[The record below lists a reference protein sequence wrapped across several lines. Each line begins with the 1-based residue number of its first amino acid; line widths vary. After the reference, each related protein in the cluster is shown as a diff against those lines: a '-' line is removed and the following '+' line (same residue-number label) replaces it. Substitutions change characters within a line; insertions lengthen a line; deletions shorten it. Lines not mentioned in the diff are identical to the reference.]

1 MSVPDDVVK
10 KTNESELSMELINGS
25 LIELRGCDNP
35 DSLRGVGVSF
45 LVVDEFASIPDGE
58 LLWSEVLRPM
68 LIDTGGRVLFIG
80 TPKGLNAFFTMY
92 EKGEKSED
100 GFKSFRFTSYDNPY
114 LKKEEVDKLR
124 EELTPQAFDQEV
136 MTSFLVSGEM
146 TLIKLED
153 IEALKGNQ
161 FYEEKRVKHIS
172 CDPALVG
179 GDKCIML
186 VFDNTEV
193 IDKKEMYYSD
203 TQKIASDIVFN
214 VNRYDCVGV
223 SIDSVG
229 LGKGV
234 CDAVAG
240 ILKDK
245 SVKVL
250 QINSGASSS
259 NKEKFMNLRA
269 EMWWYVWE
277 QIKNKKIVYPED
289 LEIRRQLSTVEYR
302 LVNSSGR
309 IGLVPKSQTKEYLG
323 RSPDDADAFVYGI
336 WGLKHFDSRKESAY
350 KARRRN
356 WFPEKLGYGWKQGV
370 LSHGI

>member
-1 MSVPDDVVK
+1 
-10 KTNESELSMELINGS
+10 
-25 LIELRGCDNP
+25 
-35 DSLRGVGVSF
+35 
-45 LVVDEFASIPDGE
+45 
-58 LLWSEVLRPM
+58 
-68 LIDTGGRVLFIG
+68 
-80 TPKGLNAFFTMY
+80 
-92 EKGEKSED
+92 
-100 GFKSFRFTSYDNPY
+100 
-114 LKKEEVDKLR
+114 
-124 EELTPQAFDQEV
+124 
-136 MTSFLVSGEM
+136 M

-161 FYEEKRVKHIS
+161 FYEDKRVKHIS

-193 IDKKEMYYSD
+193 IDKREMYYSD

-350 KARRRN
+350 KARRRK
-356 WFPEKLGYGWKQGV
+356 WFPEKLGYGWKQGA